1 MGLVRTD
8 VVGGGGQTVT
18 DTVLIVGMNII
29 STTSSNLID
38 PANPIELTPDVISE
52 RVYGSK
58 MVLLVEQMQLITIWL
73 MKACLLIMYGRLT
86 TSLTQHVVV
95 KIVSAYVAIG
105 FVVMEILYFGVWC
118 RPFSQYWAVPPDN
131 VQCSAA
137 TNHLITNAVLNI
149 SSDIMIILLPMPV
162 FLKSQL
168 PTRKKVML
176 CGIFALGTFT
186 VLSAILNKYYS
197 FNAPFASDWTYWY
210 IRESSTAIITT
221 NLPLTYTLVRI
232 ALNFFG
238 LGSKLSTARKS
249 HPGSHFRPSYG
260 TRISSN
266 ARSGEAANFD
276 RSDSQEEI
284 NREYGVPLRIYQK
297 HEVRFSS
304 HTIETRAERAD
315 RMQVVPESLRDTT
328 TSKKPRPSGEESD
341 DAASKDS
348 AVGVVTVCH

>member
-1 MGLVRTD
+1 M
-8 VVGGGGQTVT
+8 
-18 DTVLIVGMNII
+18 
-29 STTSSNLID
+29 
-38 PANPIELTPDVISE
+38 
-52 RVYGSK
+52 
-58 MVLLVEQMQLITIWL
+58 
-73 MKACLLIMYGRLT
+73 
-86 TSLTQHVVV
+86 
-95 KIVSAYVAIG
+95 
-105 FVVMEILYFGVWC
+105 
-118 RPFSQYWAVPPDN
+118 
-131 VQCSAA
+131 
-137 TNHLITNAVLNI
+137 
-149 SSDIMIILLPMPV
+149 
-162 FLKSQL
+162 
-168 PTRKKVML
+168 
-176 CGIFALGTFT
+176 
-186 VLSAILNKYYS
+186 
-197 FNAPFASDWTYWY
+197 
-210 IRESSTAIITT
+210 
-221 NLPLTYTLVRI
+221 VRI

-328 TSKKPRPSGEESD
+328 ASKKPRPSGEESD